1 VPQGADRVLRW
12 ATARRVLALVAVAA
26 GAACRDQPAVD
37 GAGDRDSAVVADSV
51 PVDTVDALTPSSYDE
66 GLGALLLVPLPG
78 DATGAL
84 ASVLSP
90 LLSVDLPISDT
101 TGFAERLGDGLVS
114 LFGRQGALGEAL
126 LAEVEL
132 PSSSACPVWPTGRVS
147 VRTADSLGVVPRSW
161 LLALPAGRA
170 RAVALDSIEALP
182 ARDSAMLAAALT
194 RLASGLAED
203 SGSAFRGLPFR
214 VTRAY
219 RTRELAESFL
229 LGEMVRRVPQE
240 DRPLEERL
248 FVVVSTPSSDP
259 TGWRIAWHERGAG
272 REEEVIAS
280 EPLAVVET
288 GASRHVVVFLR
299 RDDGTGT
306 SLALL
311 ERVNGRW
318 RVRWESPVAG
328 C

>member
-1 VPQGADRVLRW
+1 VSW
-12 ATARRVLALVAVAA
+12 RRVLVIAAVGA
-26 GAACRDQPAVD
+26 GCRDEPVVD
-37 GAGDRDSAVVADSV
+37 TASVRDSAVVVDSA
-51 PVDTVDALTPSSYDE
+51 PVDTVAALTPSSYDA
-66 GLGALLLVPLPG
+66 GLGPLLLVPLAG
-78 DATGAL
+78 DGTGTL

-90 LLSVDLPISDT
+90 LLAVELPISDT
-101 TGFAERLGDGLVS
+101 TGLAERLGNGDVS
-114 LFGRQGALGEAL
+114 LFSRQGALGEAVVSQL
-126 LAEVEL
+126 EL
-132 PSSSACPVWPTGRVS
+132 SPGAACPVWPTGRLS
-147 VRTADSLGVVPRSW
+147 ARSSDSASVVPRSW
-161 LLALPAGRA
+161 LVALPAGRA
-170 RAVALDSIEALP
+170 EGVALDSIEALP
-182 ARDSAMLAAALT
+182 ARDSAMLAASLT

-219 RTRELAESFL
+219 RTRGLTEPFV

-248 FVVVSTPSSDP
+248 FVIVRTPASDP
-259 TGWRIAWHERGAG
+259 SGWRIAWHERGAG

-280 EPLAVVET
+280 EPLAVVQS
-288 GASRHVVVFLR
+288 GSPLHVSVFLR

-306 SLALL
+306 ALALL
-311 ERVNGRW
+311 ERRNGRW